1 MYYHVAF
8 SDYKSGFGGKFGV
21 QTERQDPSAVGF
33 DYKEKLAKHES
44 QQGTVFTCYFLNSA
58 ATSRTVLNS
67 SLCRSILV
75 MCRHFLALLFL
86 HDLAVFF
93 HFILTVLHK
102 TSLCSEKDIQC
113 LVDSS
118 KTLCV

>member
-21 QTERQDPSAVGF
+21 QTERQEPSAVGF

-44 QQGTVFTCYFLNSA
+44 QQGTVF
-58 ATSRTVLNS
+58 TSRTVLNS

-93 HFILTVLHK
+93 HFILKMLHK